1 MISSPA
7 SSREGPE
14 TASSRATGLVYHP
27 DYLLHEAGDWHPE
40 SPERLRAI
48 VSHLDHVG
56 LTRKLRL
63 IRPEPAADDWILLVH
78 SREHLEDLAE
88 PVRSPPRFL
97 DPDTR
102 MSADSYRVAKLAVGG
117 ALAAVDAVLAGE
129 VRSAFCAL
137 RPPGHHAL
145 RNRAMGFC
153 LFNNIAVAARY
164 AQRRYG
170 LERVLI
176 ADWDVHHGNGTQA
189 IFYEDPTVFY
199 FSTHQYPFY
208 PGTGAAH
215 ETGAGQ
221 GKGYT
226 LNAPL
231 AAGSGDQEIIGAF
244 RDKLVPAAE
253 AFRPELVLISA
264 GFDAHRDDPLA
275 QLRATEAGYAE
286 LTRIVMRLADRFAG
300 GRMVSLLEGGYNLQA
315 LARSIEAHL
324 TALAEPSD
332 VR

>member
-1 MISSPA
+1 VTY
-7 SSREGPE
+7 SRGHTPQGPE
-14 TASSRATGLVYHP
+14 TASSPAAGLVYHP

-48 VSHLDHVG
+48 VSHLDQVG
-56 LTRKLRL
+56 LTHKLRL

-88 PVRSPPRFL
+88 PVRGESRFL
-97 DPDTR
+97 DADTR
-102 MSADSYRVAKLAVGG
+102 MSVDSYRVAKLAVGG
-117 ALAAVDAVLAGE
+117 ALAAVDAVMAGE

-145 RNRAMGFC
+145 RDRAMGFC

-164 AQRRYG
+164 AQRRHG

-208 PGTGAAH
+208 PGTGASH
-215 ETGAGQ
+215 ETGAGR
-221 GKGYT
+221 GKGCT
-226 LNAPL
+226 LNVPL
-231 AAGSGDQEIIGAF
+231 ASGSGDQEIIGAF
-244 RDKLVPAAE
+244 RDRLVPAAE
-253 AFRPELVLISA
+253 AFQPQIVLISA

-275 QLRATEAGYAE
+275 QLRVTEAGYSE
-286 LTRIVMRLADRFAG
+286 LTRIVVDLADRFAG
-300 GRMVSLLEGGYNLQA
+300 GRLVSLLEGGYNLQA
-315 LARSIEAHL
+315 LARSVEAHL
-324 TALAEPSD
+324 RALAEPPG
-332 VR
+332 VP